1 MIPAVVE
8 IGEDMSLRISLMRGS
23 TTEVLNR
30 GLDTSVIDSN
40 NIWRNRE
47 RGIGGGEGLIMIKTY
62 TQVEN
67 DLGIHLRYS

>member
-1 MIPAVVE
+1 
-8 IGEDMSLRISLMRGS
+8 MSLRISLMRGS

-47 RGIGGGEGLIMIKTY
+47 RGIGGGEGLSMVTIY
-62 TQVEN
+62 NQ
-67 DLGIHLRYS
+67 